1 MKKNC
6 FIWIL
11 CCLMAITGCT
21 GDTDNLVKQQKG
33 IELKNFTNTG
43 CKPSTRASSNNYTD
57 GSYFELTATEGN
69 MLYVKHVNVMFNCS
83 SRTFEAKVEVDG
95 NSITVSE
102 YDMTVSE
109 LVTSC
114 ICPFDLGY
122 EIGPLEDGIKY
133 SFKLITYKGPA
144 PLFPDITFDTQ
155 EVAFN
160 IVYAPTLSRIIERT
174 SF

>member
-1 MKKNC
+1 
-6 FIWIL
+6 
-11 CCLMAITGCT
+11 
-21 GDTDNLVKQQKG
+21 
-33 IELKNFTNTG
+33 
-43 CKPSTRASSNNYTD
+43 
-57 GSYFELTATEGN
+57 
-69 MLYVKHVNVMFNCS
+69 MFNCS

-174 SF
+174 GF